1 MNRLIVIPSIFSILA
16 LSLVGC
22 GEDDG
27 AYGSGDGSGSSKM
40 VLTSFDKS
48 FDNQANDSAIARID
62 ETYRKGEHE
71 ITIKNIVNNYS
82 NQSLNTLDKI
92 VLADNFEGQLE
103 NKNIEVNGR
112 TVKRPIYE
120 KNSNNKLNY
129 ETTYKTLNLSGLR
142 ANSYSAG
149 INTADSRGILTALNK
164 YPKIPAN
171 AEFPIGSVCYI
182 PVVTS
187 ERSFLAFNEKDK
199 TGNESLERWIVAAEN
214 RFTDNRDY
222 RTSRFGAGIGN
233 NQKVAQVTFFEYM
246 NQPAYQ
252 YNGVEYTNG
261 SSITNA
267 VYEASYVA
275 NGTTNP
281 NTNSLRGV
289 VDCTIVNE
297 VAGDFLADQIRR
309 SY

>member
-1 MNRLIVIPSIFSILA
+1 MNRLIVIPSIFSIVA
-16 LSLVGC
+16 LSLVAC

-27 AYGSGDGSGSSKM
+27 AYGSGGNNSSKM
-40 VLTSFDKS
+40 TITRFANSYDTQV
-48 FDNQANDSAIARID
+48 NDSAIARID

-82 NQSLNTLDKI
+82 NQNLNTLDKI

-129 ETTYKTLNLSGLR
+129 ETTYKTLNLSGVR
-142 ANSYSAG
+142 ANSYSTGTTIA
-149 INTADSRGILTALNK
+149 NSRGILTDLNK
-164 YPKIPAN
+164 YPNIPAN
-171 AEFPIGSVCYI
+171 VEFPAGSVCYI

-187 ERSFLAFNEKDK
+187 ERSFLAFNEKNK
-199 TGNESLERWIVAAEN
+199 TGYASIDKWIDAAEA
-214 RFTDNRDY
+214 RFTDNRDF
-222 RTSRFGAGIGN
+222 RTSRLGIGAGN
-233 NQKVAQVTFFEYM
+233 NQKAAQVTFFEYR
-246 NQPAYQ
+246 NQPVYQ

-261 SSITNA
+261 NSITNA
-267 VYEASYVA
+267 TYEADYVA
-275 NGTTNP
+275 NGTIDP
-281 NTNSLRGV
+281 NTNSSRGV

-297 VAGDFLADQIRR
+297 VAGDFLAEQIRR
-309 SY
+309 YY